1 MIAPV
6 ITLFI
11 NPAQESV
18 VGKKQWVQDPQGET
32 WHEEGTSQLLG
43 APSSWGSHNPPLP
56 PPTHTAPAACCGH
69 ILYVFQPQP
78 IPAPSPPTLEPQE
91 LKGEVCSG
99 RSAVFPCSHPQLPAL
114 WSVSHITFGFGLL
127 AHS

>member
-11 NPAQESV
+11 SPAQESV

-56 PPTHTAPAACCGH
+56 PPRLLLHAADIFCMSSN
-69 ILYVFQPQP
+69 LS
-78 IPAPSPPTLEPQE
+78 PSLLPPCPPWSCRDS
-91 LKGEVCSG
+91 KV
-99 RSAVFPCSHPQLPAL
+99 RSAVADLLSSLAHTYL
-114 WSVSHITFGFGLL
+114 HFGLFPT
-127 AHS
+127 

>member
-56 PPTHTAPAACCGH
+56 PPTAPAACCGH
-69 ILYVFQPQP
+69 FLHVFQPQP
-78 IPAPSPPTLEPQE
+78 IPAPSLPTLELQG
-91 LKGEVCSG
+91 LKSEVCGG
-99 RSAVFPCSHPQLPAL
+99 RSAVFPCSHLPAL